1 MTGDV
6 QAIRGEDGL
15 FLIGEAED
23 VERLVEAKGWRART
37 LDSAAMTRL
46 TGLAAAG
53 LHGGAAL
60 AAGSGRWVQLTA
72 ESAQKVSE
80 MGLSISSTTGNAT
93 GVFRNAAGQIAGHA
107 EFVPNPAML
116 ANPAVLGGAAG
127 VMAQVA
133 LQQAISE
140 LRDYLVVIDAKLDD
154 LLRRQKDD
162 ILADLIGVGM
172 LIEEA
177 CAIRDEVGHVSDI
190 TWSKLQSAPMVL
202 AHGRAYAIRQIEH
215 LTEQV
220 READSF
226 SARSD
231 AVKAARDEMREWLA
245 VLAQTTLFQDSLS
258 VLEIERVLDAAPED
272 VPQHRR
278 ALQTVRESQ
287 IAGVA
292 ALFDRVADTMQA
304 AAQDANGK
312 VLLHPRTAAGIVTSA
327 NSMVADVALLR
338 SKLGF
343 DAADSS
349 IEARRWA
356 AAAADLRDAAVERS
370 TDQLDALRRFG
381 DTAGNRVRGTARSLR
396 AVPRVRK
403 SRELPRGEAGQ

>member
-1 MTGDV
+1 
-6 QAIRGEDGL
+6 
-15 FLIGEAED
+15 
-23 VERLVEAKGWRART
+23 
-37 LDSAAMTRL
+37 MTRL

-80 MGLSISSTTGNAT
+80 MGLSVSSTTGNAT

-162 ILADLIGVGM
+162 LLADLIGVGM

-245 VLAQTTLFQDSLS
+245 VLAQTTLLQDSLG
-258 VLEIERVLDAAPED
+258 VLEIERVLDVAPED
-272 VPQHRR
+272 VPQHRQ
-278 ALQTVRESQ
+278 ALQKVRGAQ

-292 ALFDRVADTMQA
+292 ALLDRVADTMQT
-304 AAQDANGK
+304 AAQHANDE
-312 VLLHPRTAAGIVTSA
+312 VLLHPRTAPDIVASA
-327 NSMVADVALLR
+327 NRMVTDAALLR
-338 SKLGF
+338 NKLGL
-343 DAADSS
+343 DAAGRE
-349 IEARRWA
+349 IEARGWVT
-356 AAAADLRDAAVERS
+356 AAADLRDAAFERGA
-370 TDQLDALRRFG
+370 DQLDSVRRFG
-381 DTAGNRVRGTARSLR
+381 DTAGKLVRATALSLR
-396 AVPRVRK
+396 DVARRRGA
-403 SRELPRGEAGQ
+403 RELPRGDAEQPD